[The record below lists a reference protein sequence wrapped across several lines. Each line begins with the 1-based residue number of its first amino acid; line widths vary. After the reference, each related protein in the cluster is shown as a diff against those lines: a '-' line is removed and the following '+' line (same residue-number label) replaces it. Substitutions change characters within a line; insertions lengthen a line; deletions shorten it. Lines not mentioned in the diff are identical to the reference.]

1 MKVIEVLQFGLKLH
15 WGLEFHIS
23 ELCVCFSSQTPRI
36 NSDFPQIRLLEK
48 VQQSG
53 NMHEPSLQELDHVK
67 VYASHWL
74 YGEFFFWVLGQPA
87 LSVGCSDSGLY
98 FNM

>member
-15 WGLEFHIS
+15 WELEFPIS
-23 ELCVCFSSQTPRI
+23 ELCVCFSSQTPDL

-53 NMHEPSLQELDHVK
+53 NMHEPPLQEIDLVK

-74 YGEFFFWVLGQPA
+74 YGEFFFCILGQPA
-87 LSVGCSDSGLY
+87 APNTVS
-98 FNM
+98 